1 MLGGI
6 GLPVHAISVPNF
18 KPDVPVQPGKILSSG
33 DGAFW
38 DAFLHDGQQFL
49 FPQIP
54 GNININLI
62 LYKGLVTLLAWSKS
76 AWSYFHIDLCLA
88 FTEGGFE
95 DQFKSRSN
103 VNEEQEGT

>member
-38 DAFLHDGQQFL
+38 DAFLHDGQEFL

-62 LYKGLVTLLAWSKS
+62 LYKGPVSITARKQAMLNLTQYLPLL
-76 AWSYFHIDLCLA
+76 I
-88 FTEGGFE
+88 TQG
-95 DQFKSRSN
+95 
-103 VNEEQEGT
+103 V